1 MPWRRIPFPLAVA
14 AIATVSAC
22 SASPSSSTATPSTA
36 PTSTTP
42 AIATASATPPTTS
55 ATPPTTP
62 GATPTSTRVGL
73 LTEEFTTPLPADP
86 ARAKVVTDFE
96 QGYLLWDKSQEN
108 FALVPPV
115 TSWVT
120 GSALNSLKKSLAGL
134 AQVEEVPAGIDRLF
148 KTAVTALSGSEATLT
163 TCDDGSKFKLENPRT
178 HAIDTTPVPLDQ
190 QYLYITWA
198 MTRLSGHWAIKSL
211 TIAPSSSA
219 ALKSC
224 LP

>member
-1 MPWRRIPFPLAVA
+1 MPWRRVPFLLTAAALAA
-14 AIATVSAC
+14 VSAC
-22 SASPSSSTATPSTA
+22 SASPSSSTARPSTA
-36 PTSTTP
+36 PASTAP
-42 AIATASATPPTTS
+42 AIATASATPP
-55 ATPPTTP
+55 ATPIP
-62 GATPTSTRVGL
+62 TPTSTRVGL

-108 FALVPPV
+108 FGLVPPV

-120 GSALNSLKKSLAGL
+120 GSALNNLEKSLAGD
-134 AQVEEVPAGIDRLF
+134 AQIEEVPAGIDRLF
-148 KTAVTALSGSEATLT
+148 NTAVTALSDSAATLV

-190 QYLYITWA
+190 QYLYITWG

-211 TIAPSSSA
+211 TVAQSSSSA
-219 ALKSC
+219 AKSC